1 MQVLVFEWGEPVIK
15 NVIHIN
21 YETRKM
27 QLQTPDHFGS
37 YWTSFDKALSQYQ
50 IDYYFICL
58 AAAEINRLQI
68 KSTILENEKK
78 RKKRR
83 KNPLLR

>member
-1 MQVLVFEWGEPVIK
+1 MQVVVFEWGEPKIK
-15 NVIHIN
+15 NVIDIN
-21 YETRKM
+21 YETRQM

-58 AAAEINRLQI
+58 AAAEIKRLQI
-68 KSTILENEKK
+68 KLTIKQWEEK
-78 RKKRR
+78 
-83 KNPLLR
+83 N

>member
-1 MQVLVFEWGEPVIK
+1 MEDQVIVFEWGEPVLK
-15 NVIHIN
+15 NVIDVN

-37 YWTSFDKALSQYQ
+37 YWTSFDKALSQCQ

-58 AAAEINRLQI
+58 ADSEIKRLQI
-68 KSTILENEKK
+68 KKTILT
-78 RKKRR
+78 
-83 KNPLLR
+83 NPHRFG